1 LHFYQSIH
9 FLFSAGI
16 GQTPSLFGQPQQTQ
30 SAFGV
35 KPTGF
40 AQPTTST
47 QPAFGFGQP
56 AQQTTSLFGQPQVN
70 KPFGAAGGTSI
81 FGAPATS
88 QPSSVFGAQPAAT
101 SSFGFGAAPQQQVP
115 LISLPSKAFYLQVTF
130 YVATNKPF

>member
-1 LHFYQSIH
+1 MILYLKKLIH
-9 FLFSAGI
+9 FHSSAGI

-30 SAFGV
+30 SPFGV

-56 AQQTTSLFGQPQVN
+56 TQTTSLFGQPQAN

-81 FGAPATS
+81 FGAPTTS

-101 SSFGFGAAPQQQVP
+101 STFGFGATTQQQV
-115 LISLPSKAFYLQVTF
+115 T
-130 YVATNKPF
+130 